1 MRIVGGRFNGTG
13 ADLYVCVGF
22 VPDFVKVWN
31 VESATPCSIEWDKN
45 MTDILTI
52 EGVYVDNAGGATQ
65 DMAFGEGIA
74 PYFGGETLTTTLA
87 GVTTYGEGVY
97 LKWDDYDYRYY
108 NGNKPLGDAVAE
120 DIISWTL
127 DTLANRTGH
136 FNEDVT
142 GTYIG
147 EGSKI
152 IIDSPGLGPREY
164 TILALTAGQGEAADE
179 VTLNYA
185 APSGP
190 VRYISGMYSMK
201 PMIAGEVTP
210 AGFLLS
216 MATVNANGNICAFTA
231 GTFSR

>member
-1 MRIVGGRFNGTG
+1 M
-13 ADLYVCVGF
+13 
-22 VPDFVKVWN
+22 
-31 VESATPCSIEWDKN
+31 
-45 MTDILTI
+45 
-52 EGVYVDNAGGATQ
+52 
-65 DMAFGEGIA
+65 
-74 PYFGGETLTTTLA
+74 A

-127 DTLANRTGH
+127 DTSANRTGH

-164 TILALTAGQGEAADE
+164 TILALTATQGEAADE

-185 APSGP
+185 VPSGP